1 MVSRD
6 KRKKGSI
13 YNISGKKKLS
23 VKDFLSKLILY
34 SKTNPVL
41 IENKKLIRP
50 KDINLQIS
58 KSIKIKEDT
67 SWKEK
72 FH

>member
-1 MVSRD
+1 M
-6 KRKKGSI
+6 
-13 YNISGKKKLS
+13 
-23 VKDFLSKLILY
+23 SKLILY

-67 SWKEK
+67 SGRKSFIRQK
-72 FH
+72 VLVIFMRK